1 MCPHIYSVRH
11 GLGKIKMYEKCLLPY
26 AYVTPTK
33 GYLNDVVPQGVQ
45 KLFHRV
51 NFSKLILIQFSHS
64 SKDMSYF

>member
-1 MCPHIYSVRH
+1 
-11 GLGKIKMYEKCLLPY
+11 MYEKCLLPY